1 MNRTVSAAVALL
13 ATALAASAGVAQQ
26 QPPQPAPRIL
36 VTGTVVDSVSGNPVF
51 GVAIAT
57 TTTPDHT
64 ASDSTGAFT
73 ISIPGGSA
81 VMLTFVGRGF
91 ETVGQVVTS
100 TADVDLGRV
109 ALRPAVVA
117 LEPLEVTVSQ
127 LDERIRRFTG
137 SVFVYDAAVLQH
149 GGERDLLDFI
159 MHHAGLHPSAC
170 NASDAGT
177 MTECF
182 LVRGYPTRP
191 QLYVNEARLS
201 QLSMLRIYRPE
212 DVARVEVFSGGAMV
226 RVYTR
231 GYMEALARTNG
242 RVNPIPRF

>member
-1 MNRTVSAAVALL
+1 MKRIVSLALALL
-13 ATALAASAGVAQQ
+13 TGVVGASTGVAQQ
-26 QPPQPAPRIL
+26 QPGQPAPRIL
-36 VTGTVVDSVSGNPVF
+36 VSGTVVDSVSGNPVY
-51 GVAIAT
+51 GVAVAT

-64 ASDSTGAFT
+64 ATDSTGAFVF
-73 ISIPGGSA
+73 SIPAGTA
-81 VMLTFVGRGF
+81 VMVTFVGRGF

-100 TADVDLGRV
+100 TADVDLGRI

-117 LEPLEVTVSQ
+117 LEPLQVTVSQ

-137 SVFVYDAAVLQH
+137 SVFVYNDAVLQH
-149 GGERDLLDFI
+149 SGERDLLDFM
-159 MHHAGLHPSAC
+159 MHHAGLRPSAC
-170 NASDAGT
+170 NASDGGT

-182 LVRGYPTRP
+182 LVRGYPARP
-191 QLYVNEARLS
+191 QLYVNEGRIS

-231 GYMEALARTNG
+231 GYLEALARTNG
-242 RVNPIPRF
+242 RVHPLPRF